1 MYHEV
6 PRDSRDVPY
15 FAVPRKRFAAQ
26 LDRLAAA
33 GKRGVTLEAILNAPT
48 PPRNLVAV
56 TLDDGHATHFTE
68 AFPELARRGMTATFF
83 VITARVGTPGYV
95 TWAQL
100 RELTAAGMSV
110 QSHTHGHRF
119 LSELPETAVI
129 DELCASRALLDAE
142 LGQRTTTIA
151 LPGGDAPRLSFAVF
165 RNTGYRWVATSVWGA
180 NERAGSEGYVRRY
193 TVRRDTDD
201 HRFRICVDAASGP
214 YSSEG
219 LRLAA
224 LRGLRRTIGAS
235 RYARWRRSALG
246 ILGR

>member
-6 PRDSRDVPY
+6 PPDSRDVAY

-26 LDRLAAA
+26 LDQLAAA
-33 GKRGVTLEAILNAPT
+33 GKRGVTLEAILDAPA
-48 PPRNLVAV
+48 PPRNVVAV

-110 QSHTHGHRF
+110 QSHTHGHQL

-129 DELCASRALLDAE
+129 DELRTSRGLLDAE

-151 LPGGDAPRLSFAVF
+151 LPGGEAPRLSFAVF
-165 RNTGYRWVATSVWGA
+165 RNTGYRWVATSLWGA
-180 NERAGSEGYVRRY
+180 NQPVGSEGYVRRY
-193 TVRRDTDD
+193 TVRRDTND
-201 HRFRICVDAASGP
+201 HRFEICVNAASGP
-214 YSSEG
+214 YSPEG

-224 LRGLRRTIGAS
+224 LRGLRRAIGPS
-235 RYARWRRSALG
+235 RYARWRRAALST
-246 ILGR
+246 LGR